1 MKKGFTIVELL
12 IVIIV
17 IAILA
22 SISLVAYGGIQD
34 KAKVTKKRADI
45 SNIMKSATAAALIDG
60 GQYSLDSSMSQ
71 ADKDHTLNSLNLSSF
86 SEKLVIDDED
96 PLGGPSCTSTA
107 GSMTKEKYCIGLS
120 VDESV
125 SGHVVWWNDE
135 ERVWTQT
142 DFDGAT
148 ILYES
153 DAGTGDLPNNIS
165 YGAI

>member
-1 MKKGFTIVELL
+1 
-12 IVIIV
+12 
-17 IAILA
+17 
-22 SISLVAYGGIQD
+22 
-34 KAKVTKKRADI
+34 
-45 SNIMKSATAAALIDG
+45 
-60 GQYSLDSSMSQ
+60 MSQ
-71 ADKDHTLNSLNLSSF
+71 ADKDHTLNSLDLSSF
-86 SEKLVIDDED
+86 SEKLVIDDGL
-96 PLGGPSCTSTA
+96 PLSGPSCTSTA
-107 GSMTKEKYCIGLS
+107 GSMTKEEYCIGQS

-142 DFDGAT
+142 DFDGTT